1 MFRDESERVI
11 RKARQS
17 ARNARQ
23 IEHSG
28 SISTQDGLTS
38 SPSSAKSGGV
48 WFDIYP
54 IISSQSPVSI
64 FYPLCQPISELGAN
78 FFVTKYSLNE
88 PPFSTDY
95 HDWLTR
101 SYFEDGPNDVLRA
114 SIEAVGMAGIANV
127 FHTPQVASKS
137 KQRYCEA
144 LAALRQ
150 ALDDP
155 VQAIADTTFLAVILL
170 GLFEVAQPSC
180 LLLTSSIY

>member
-23 IEHSG
+23 LEHSG
-28 SISTQDGLTS
+28 SILIQGSHTV
-38 SPSSAKSGGV
+38 SPSSAESGEIR
-48 WFDIYP
+48 FDVNP
-54 IISSQSPVSI
+54 ITSSQFPVSI

-170 GLFEVAQPSC
+170 GLFEVISPS
-180 LLLTSSIY
+180 

>member
-23 IEHSG
+23 LEQSELILMQRSVTAS
-28 SISTQDGLTS
+28 SISAESGKIRFDGNTIT
-38 SPSSAKSGGV
+38 PSQ
-48 WFDIYP
+48 Y
-54 IISSQSPVSI
+54 PVSI

-88 PPFSTDY
+88 PPFSADY

-127 FHTPQVASKS
+127 FHTPKVASKS

-144 LAALRQ
+144 LAALRL
-150 ALDDP
+150 AIDDP
-155 VQAIADTTFLAVILL
+155 VQAIADTTLLAVILL
-170 GLFEVAQPSC
+170 GLFEVSQC
-180 LLLTSSIY
+180 LDRC